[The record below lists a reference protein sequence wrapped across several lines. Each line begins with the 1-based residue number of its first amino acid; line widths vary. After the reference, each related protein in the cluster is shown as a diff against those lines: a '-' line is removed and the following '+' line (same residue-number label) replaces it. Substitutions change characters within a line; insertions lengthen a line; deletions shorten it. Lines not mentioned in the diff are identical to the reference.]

1 VSATVSHRPGAIEDE
16 QLLAL
21 ARALPEPVFSETRR
35 EEMRTAFLSTVRGL
49 RSESGA
55 QAVLSFRRRL
65 VHIGVL
71 VVGCASAAAAA
82 WRIAAPVSNQRRA
95 PSPTPAVATPDGQRP
110 AKIEPP
116 RIETAAAAEKARE
129 PTAAPRHMRK
139 LSLGDRAHHLTP
151 ERSDTDVQIAFARGW
166 SALRTGDFTSAAE
179 AFRRAAVGNGN
190 VLAEDALFWRGIA
203 LDRGGRSGPARVAL
217 SDFLARYPQ
226 SDHRA
231 EASVILG
238 WLLVHAGEIDEAV
251 DRFEDALQ
259 DPAER
264 VRNSARAGLAGARS
278 AGESQ
283 R

>member
-1 VSATVSHRPGAIEDE
+1 MSATVSHRPGAIEDE

-49 RSESGA
+49 RSELGA

-65 VHIGVL
+65 VLIGVL

-95 PSPTPAVATPDGQRP
+95 PSPKPAVAIPDGQRP
-110 AKIEPP
+110 ANVEPP
-116 RIETAAAAEKARE
+116 RIQTAAAAEKARE

-139 LSLGDRAHHLTP
+139 LSLGDGAHLTP
-151 ERSDTDVQIAFARGW
+151 ERSDMDVQIAFARGW
-166 SALRTGDFTSAAE
+166 TALRTGDFTSAAE
-179 AFRRAAVGNGN
+179 AFRRAAVGNDN

-203 LDRGGRSGPARVAL
+203 LDRCGRSGPARVVL
-217 SDFLARYPQ
+217 SDFLARYPE

-238 WLLVHAGEIDEAV
+238 WLLVHAGELDEAV
-251 DRFEDALQ
+251 DRFEQALQ
-259 DPAER
+259 DPADQ
-264 VRNSARAGLAGARS
+264 VRNSARAGLAAARS
-278 AGESQ
+278 PRQPQ